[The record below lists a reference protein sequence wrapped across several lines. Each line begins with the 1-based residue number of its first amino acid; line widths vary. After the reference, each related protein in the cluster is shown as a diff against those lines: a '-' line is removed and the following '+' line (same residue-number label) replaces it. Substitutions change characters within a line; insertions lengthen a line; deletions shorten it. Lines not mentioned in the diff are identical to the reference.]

1 MERGYLDVVGQL
13 GTDFFSAEVGQALS
27 LVGTRWEMALSKAG
41 FSPCL

>member
-27 LVGTRWEMALSKAG
+27 LVGTGWEMALSKAA